1 MPDMR
6 WTIAERLRDCADSL
20 ENMMMTPDLSSAS
33 LAHHFGCT
41 QQQATECLMCAVR
54 SGFLV
59 ARSEDTFVAIKPFQ
73 ITQTAT
79 GLEIGA
85 VQH

>member
-6 WTIAERLRDCADSL
+6 WTIAKRLRDSADSL
-20 ENMMMTPDLSSAS
+20 ENMMTPDLSSAS

-59 ARSEDTFVAIKPFQ
+59 ARSEDTFVAIMPFQ
-73 ITQTAT
+73 ITKSAT
-79 GLEIGA
+79 GLEIGP